1 MIDSHSP
8 APHADDARPLPA
20 PDAETIVAISTPP
33 GRGGVGVVRLSG
45 PQAFTIARELFRPA
59 GTRIGTDAPGQAT
72 FGRFVDAGGET
83 IDHGYLVLFR
93 APATFTGEDTAEL
106 WAHGSPAVLRLL
118 VVAAVKRG
126 ARPAT
131 PGEFTLRA
139 FMNGRI
145 DATQAEAIRDL
156 IEARTAFQAKV
167 AHDQVQG
174 RISAEVDRLKDHL
187 AGIIARLEA
196 SIEFGEE
203 AEAVRF
209 LPEGGPRPEALALKT
224 AIETLAVTYE
234 RGRRVRDGAS
244 VVLIGSPNVGKS
256 SLFNRL
262 LEEER
267 AIVTPIAGTTRD
279 VLEETLD
286 LGGIPASLLDT
297 AGLCEPRDEAG
308 AEAVRR
314 ARGALLSADV
324 LLVVLD
330 WARELRDDERDL
342 LGGIDQARSVV
353 VLNKVD
359 LACRLGLDEAMRLR
373 HRYGV
378 IEVSAKSGQGI
389 EALRLRLAQAVGSG
403 AVAEREGIFITN
415 VRHRDLLLRAAAALA
430 RAEEGALRGVTDEC
444 LLLDYHE
451 ALDRL
456 GEITGD
462 VGIDGIYERIFKNFC
477 IGK

>member
-1 MIDSHSP
+1 MIESRTLSP
-8 APHADDARPLPA
+8 SADERPAGEPA
-20 PDAETIVAISTPP
+20 AETIVAISTPP

-45 PQAFTIARELFRPA
+45 PRAVAIATKMFRPSRPGLEA
-59 GTRIGTDAPGQAT
+59 APGQAA
-72 FGRFVDAGGET
+72 FGRFVDAEGET

-93 APATFTGEDTAEL
+93 APGTFTGEETAEL
-106 WAHGSPAVLRLL
+106 WAHGSPAALRTL
-118 VVAAVKRG
+118 VVTGVGLG

-139 FMNGRI
+139 FLNGRI

-167 AHDQVQG
+167 AHDQVRG
-174 RISAEVDRLKDHL
+174 RISAGVNRLKDRL
-187 AGIIARLEA
+187 AAMIARLEA
-196 SIEFGEE
+196 SIEFAEE
-203 AEAVRF
+203 AEADRF
-209 LPEGGPRPEALALKT
+209 LPEGGPLPEARALRD
-224 AIETLAVTYE
+224 ALETLAGTYE
-234 RGRRVRDGAS
+234 RGRRVREGAS
-244 VVLIGSPNVGKS
+244 VALVGAPNGGKS

-267 AIVTPIAGTTRD
+267 AIVTPVAGTTRD
-279 VLEETLD
+279 ILEETLD
-286 LGGIPASLLDT
+286 LGGIPATLLDT
-297 AGLCEPRDEAG
+297 AGICEPRDEAD

-314 ARGALLSADV
+314 ARGALLSSD
-324 LLVVLD
+324 LLIVVLD
-330 WARELRDDERDL
+330 WSRALRDDEKAL
-342 LGGIDQARSVV
+342 LGTIDEARSIL

-359 LACRLGLDEAMRLR
+359 LACRLGLGEAMRLR
-373 HRYGV
+373 RRYGA

-389 EALRLRLAQAVGSG
+389 ETLRQRLAQAVGWG
-403 AVAEREGIFITN
+403 AAAGREEIFITN

-430 RAEEGALRGVTDEC
+430 RAEEGSQCGVTDEC

-456 GEITGD
+456 GEITGE
-462 VGIDGIYERIFKNFC
+462 VGIDGIYERIFKDFC